1 MASETEAKVLNFGSM
16 FSSQESGRDLV
27 RTAYLSPM
35 WCLLD
40 LEVQYGFLS
49 PHASLWLWW
58 LAAGCQLE

>member
-1 MASETEAKVLNFGSM
+1 MASETEAKILNCGSM
-16 FSSQESGRDLV
+16 FSTLESGRDLV
-27 RTAYLSPM
+27 KTAYLRPM

-40 LEVQYGFLS
+40 LEVQYGFRS